1 MTTIKINK
9 SASTLRINYRH
20 LALHSLCQDS
30 LEAVMVKNYIN
41 YRHLALH
48 PLCQD
53 SLEAVMVKHYIII
66 NKTNNHLTP
75 QIIEWKQQDDI

>member
-9 SASTLRINYRH
+9 SALTLRINYR
-20 LALHSLCQDS
+20 Q
-30 LEAVMVKNYIN
+30 
-41 YRHLALH
+41 LALH

-53 SLEAVMVKHYIII
+53 SLEAVMVNNYIII

-75 QIIEWKQQDDI
+75 QIIE